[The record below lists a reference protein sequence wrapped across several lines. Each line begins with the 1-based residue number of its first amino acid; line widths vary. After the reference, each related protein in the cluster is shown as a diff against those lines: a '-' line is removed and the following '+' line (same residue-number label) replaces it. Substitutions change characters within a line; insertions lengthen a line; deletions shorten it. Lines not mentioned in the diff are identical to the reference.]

1 MHAPLPRMHRGIK
14 LRLTLLLLGL
24 ALFGS
29 LIVAVTLN
37 SQRQGR
43 ELRARLNQLDLES
56 FGIADHFRE
65 TLREVNDKMRA
76 YRTTRDPALWED
88 FLKMSRELDNWIDAQ
103 APKLKT
109 TRERETLKQI
119 DTAYDAYTQLAL
131 KLHERI
137 Q

>member
-1 MHAPLPRMHRGIK
+1 MHRGIK

-76 YRTTRDPALWED
+76 
-88 FLKMSRELDNWIDAQ
+88 
-103 APKLKT
+103 
-109 TRERETLKQI
+109 
-119 DTAYDAYTQLAL
+119 
-131 KLHERI
+131 
-137 Q
+137 